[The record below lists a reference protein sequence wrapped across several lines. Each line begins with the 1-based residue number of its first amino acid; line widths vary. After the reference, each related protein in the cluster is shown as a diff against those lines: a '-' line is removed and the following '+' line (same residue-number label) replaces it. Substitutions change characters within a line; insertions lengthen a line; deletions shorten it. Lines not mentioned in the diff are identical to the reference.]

1 VLTDSA
7 VALARTVGYVNAGTV
22 EFLVD
27 PSRGTE
33 GLIGVQ
39 VHVGGPM
46 KVEYRNWRL
55 RIL

>member
-1 VLTDSA
+1 MHTINGRLMSMTIDDDPDG
-7 VALARTVGYVNAGTV
+7 RTM
-22 EFLVD
+22 
-27 PSRGTE
+27 E

-55 RIL
+55 KTL